1 MLSCLRKKTRPL
13 QAKLSIYNS
22 TYCTLLCTVASA
34 VHSLSVVCVCVCVYS
49 VYSVIVASWV
59 FFPIWRSLFIFY
71 LEYNGDIPFSM
82 RRGFLSTYSHN
93 NTAANITGP
102 LSCDTKVPY
111 HLRKKTMLH
120 LPVGIEAFII

>member
-1 MLSCLRKKTRPL
+1 MLSCLCKKTRPL
-13 QAKLSIYNS
+13 QAKLSVYNS

-34 VHSLSVVCVCVCVYS
+34 LHSLSVVCVCVYS
-49 VYSVIVASWV
+49 VYSLIVASWV
-59 FFPIWRSLFIFY
+59 FFFPFGDLCLFFY

-111 HLRKKTMLH
+111 HLRKKQCYIYWLALKPLKHT
-120 LPVGIEAFII
+120 